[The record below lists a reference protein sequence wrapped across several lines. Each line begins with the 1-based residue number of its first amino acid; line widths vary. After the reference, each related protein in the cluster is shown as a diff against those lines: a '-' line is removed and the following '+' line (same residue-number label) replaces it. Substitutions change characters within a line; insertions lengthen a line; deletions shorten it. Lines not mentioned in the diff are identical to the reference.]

1 MVAHNQ
7 QEDLGTLGSN
17 VYLSEDK
24 KRLTFWAT
32 HANHNVMKFY
42 SERFASGSAVGQ
54 ILQRSQRARFCLYGP
69 VSDEMKAWRRDNGS
83 EVEYATRIAGFAR
96 GANGI

>member
-1 MVAHNQ
+1 
-7 QEDLGTLGSN
+7 
-17 VYLSEDK
+17 
-24 KRLTFWAT
+24 
-32 HANHNVMKFY
+32 MKFY

-54 ILQRSQRARFCLYGP
+54 ILQRTQRARFCLYGP

>member
-24 KRLTFWAT
+24 KRLTFRAT
-32 HANHNVMKFY
+32 HANHDAMKLH
-42 SERFASGSAVGQ
+42 SARFASGSAVGQ
-54 ILQRSQRARFCLYGP
+54 ILQRTQHASLRLYGP
-69 VSDEMKAWRRDNGS
+69 VSDEMKASRRDNGS
-83 EVEYATRIAGFAR
+83 EVG
-96 GANGI
+96 